1 MPTIRLTYFDG
12 PGRAEPIRVALRL
25 GGLPFEDH
33 RLTFPEFMAA
43 KSRGDFPLG
52 SVPVLEV
59 DGVRIAQTA
68 AILRY
73 VARVGDRTL
82 YPEDPWAAL
91 VVDTALDTLNDTWS
105 NALTPSL
112 FERDPAQK
120 LALRAALAAG
130 AMPRVFGYL
139 DGLLARSAGPFL
151 TGAGL
156 TIADLVIAATVLQI
170 RGGSLD
176 GLTAEHLSPRL
187 GALAD
192 AYLAAPRIA
201 ALTKG

>member
-59 DGVRIAQTA
+59 DGVPIAQTA

-130 AMPRVFGYL
+130 RPSCTTSSM
-139 DGLLARSAGPFL
+139 ARSTGMRTFCTFL
-151 TGAGL
+151 PSACVQL
-156 TIADLVIAATVLQI
+156 
-170 RGGSLD
+170 
-176 GLTAEHLSPRL
+176 
-187 GALAD
+187 
-192 AYLAAPRIA
+192 
-201 ALTKG
+201 